1 MLDGTAIT
9 SAAIALSLQ
18 FARYLVVP
26 VNECALRIVAPRP
39 DMQFEKGREVE
50 SVRCTD
56 KLKVLPVE
64 RRRSVVVIREPSGGV
79 HNVFH
84 SHEPARVSHRLVNQG
99 LRVLPPDFA
108 VANEC
113 AVDVVNA
120 HGAMVRPAYAAE
132 RGFVAGRS
140 GVVDVEKLA
149 SCFAHV
155 LYQLGWRGMM
165 RGHCV
170 LSKEWD
176 HRDHAPPQ
184 RQIQNG

>member
-26 VNECALRIVAPRP
+26 VNERALRIVAPRP
-39 DMQFEKGREVE
+39 DMQFEEWREVE
-50 SVRCTD
+50 SVRGTD

-64 RRRSVVVIREPSGGV
+64 RRRSVLVIREPSGGV

-84 SHEPARVSHRLVNQG
+84 SDEPARISHRLVNQG
-99 LRVLPPDFA
+99 LRVLQLDFA

-120 HGAMVRPAYAAE
+120 HGSMVRPAYAAE

-140 GVVDVEKLA
+140 GVVDVEEWA
-149 SCFAHV
+149 SCIAHV

-165 RGHCV
+165 LVHRL
-170 LSKEWD
+170 LSKQWN
-176 HRDHAPPQ
+176 HRDHT
-184 RQIQNG
+184 